1 MNRLFALALVVL
13 AGCATATVQQDRDAV
28 NAAVNAVVDDWH
40 KAAADADEAR
50 YFGHMTADAVFL
62 GTDATERWDVTAF
75 RAFAHPF
82 FAKGKAWTF
91 TPRHRNVM
99 VNGDTAWFDESL
111 DSASYGECRGTG
123 VLRKEAGQW
132 KLAHY
137 NLTIPIP
144 NALAK
149 KVVEAIRAATP
160 VTAAP

>member
-40 KAAADADEAR
+40 KAAADADESR

-111 DSASYGECRGTG
+111 DSASYGDCRGTG
-123 VLRKEAGQW
+123 VLRKEAGTW

-149 KVVEAIRAATP
+149 KVVEEIRGLP
-160 VTAAP
+160 PS

>member
-1 MNRLFALALVVL
+1 MNR
-13 AGCATATVQQDRDAV
+13 
-28 NAAVNAVVDDWH
+28 VVDDWH
-40 KAAADADEAR
+40 QAAAAADEAR

-62 GTDATERWDVTAF
+62 GTDATERWDVLAF
-75 RAFAHPF
+75 RTFAHPF

-99 VNGDTAWFDESL
+99 INGSTAWFDESL

-123 VLRKEAGQW
+123 VLRKEAGVW

-144 NALAK
+144 NDLAK
-149 KVVEAIRAATP
+149 KVVEEIRKGP
-160 VTAAP
+160 S